1 MEKDEEDEEMGLL
14 VAYLFSP
21 VIIFVAIL
29 LVRTLPYIHQL
40 IRISS
45 IFHPFIHFSTGLY
58 PLIWS
63 NLTSQSLS
71 AHPSS
76 ETLPYVQH
84 LVRPSFLPFVS
95 NELVRKIA
103 IFAAY

>member
-1 MEKDEEDEEMGLL
+1 MRIYCTVVTEFFKNLQTTMEKDEEDEEMGLL

-45 IFHPFIHFSTGLY
+45 IFHPFIHFSNGLY
-58 PLIWS
+58 PLI
-63 NLTSQSLS
+63 
-71 AHPSS
+71 
-76 ETLPYVQH
+76 
-84 LVRPSFLPFVS
+84 
-95 NELVRKIA
+95 
-103 IFAAY
+103 

>member
-1 MEKDEEDEEMGLL
+1 MRIYCTVVTEFFKNLQTTMEKDEEDEEMGLL

-58 PLIWS
+58 PLI
-63 NLTSQSLS
+63 
-71 AHPSS
+71 
-76 ETLPYVQH
+76 
-84 LVRPSFLPFVS
+84 
-95 NELVRKIA
+95 
-103 IFAAY
+103 